1 MDIIDLN
8 HQKIT
13 ESTFSFPEFVV
24 AWKNQFIPSAHFWD
38 TVNFRVLWPEWPH
51 HFWPCPPKR
60 FLLSIFVNLYQH
72 IKNQF
77 ILSVQKPYNLI
88 GWVHFGLYLRNKIFP
103 KYRICWGTQQIL
115 KIYWTSSVKSNNKIF
130 L

>member
-38 TVNFRVLWPEWPH
+38 TVNFRVPWSDFHMNRPDQI
-51 HFWPCPPKR
+51 
-60 FLLSIFVNLYQH
+60 FLQLLVFVNLYQH
-72 IKNQF
+72 AKNEAVSLICSEEKDDLK
-77 ILSVQKPYNLI
+77 ILQSY
-88 GWVHFGLYLRNKIFP
+88 WLRVFWPISQNNIFP
-103 KYRICWGTQQIL
+103 KYRICVGTQKVIQIF
-115 KIYWTSSVKSNNKIF
+115 II
-130 L
+130 